1 MSAPFRNPAVEWF
14 ASWFGAEL
22 VIGQVLMCR
31 RDKAYELRH
40 AEDHEKSAG
49 ELRQITPEEAR
60 AIAQFTEGGAF
71 RPLKCAPTL
80 RRGWRIVANSDAE
93 LATALDRLYPGA
105 IADLYATLKPPAPVT
120 DYRAFAN
127 RQTGMYRITTFLD
140 DVEAGAVVRKC
151 CAQEFCLKRRFWDV
165 SGLAP
170 EAPGDK
176 SVIPCLEPCA
186 VLLEFA
192 RKVVRATQRA
202 NLPLADV
209 LSKLDPV
216 GKDEEAGHE

>member
-14 ASWFGAEL
+14 AQWLAGEL
-22 VIGQVLMCR
+22 VIGQVLVCR
-31 RDKAYELRH
+31 RDKSYELRH
-40 AEDHEKSAG
+40 AQDREKSARD
-49 ELRQITPEEAR
+49 LRQVTPEEAR

-71 RPLKCAPTL
+71 RSLKSAPTL
-80 RRGWRIVANSDAE
+80 RGGWRIVANSDAE

-105 IADLYATLKPPAPVT
+105 IADLYATLQRSAPVT
-120 DYRAFAN
+120 DYRAFTN

-140 DVEAGAVVRKC
+140 DVDAATVVRKC
-151 CAQEFCLKRRFWDV
+151 CASQFCLKRRFWDV

-170 EAPGDK
+170 EVVTDK

-192 RKVVRATQRA
+192 RKVVRATQRE
-202 NLPLADV
+202 NLPVSNVLA
-209 LSKLDPV
+209 KLDPV
-216 GKDEEAGHE
+216 PKDEEAGGE

>member
-14 ASWFGAEL
+14 VSWFGGQV
-22 VIGQVLMCR
+22 VIGQVLVCR
-31 RDKAYELRH
+31 RDKGYELRH
-40 AEDHEKSAG
+40 AEDHESATR
-49 ELRQITPEEAR
+49 ELRQATPEEAR

-71 RPLKCAPTL
+71 RPLKSAPTL
-80 RRGWRIVANSDAE
+80 RRGWRILANSDTE
-93 LATALDRLYPGA
+93 LATALDRLYPGV
-105 IADLYATLKPPAPVT
+105 IADLYATLQRPAPVT
-120 DYRAFAN
+120 DYRAFTS

-140 DVEAGAVVRKC
+140 DVDAGAVVRKC
-151 CAQEFCLKRRFWDV
+151 CASQFCLKRRFWDV

-170 EAPGDK
+170 EVVTDK

-192 RKVVRATQRA
+192 RKVVRATQQE
-202 NLPLADV
+202 NLPVSDV

-216 GKDEEAGHE
+216 SKDEEAGRE

>member
-1 MSAPFRNPAVEWF
+1 MSTPFRNPAVEWF
-14 ASWFGAEL
+14 VTWFGGEL
-22 VIGQVLMCR
+22 VIGQVLVCR
-31 RDKAYELRH
+31 RDKGYELRH
-40 AEDHEKSAG
+40 AGDHEKSVQ
-49 ELRQITPEEAR
+49 ELRQVTPEEAR

-71 RPLKCAPTL
+71 RPLKSAPTL

-105 IADLYATLKPPAPVT
+105 IADLYATLQRSATVT
-120 DYRAFAN
+120 DYRAFTN

-140 DVEAGAVVRKC
+140 DVEAGAVGRKC

-165 SGLAP
+165 SDKAP
-170 EAPGDK
+170 KVAGEK

-192 RKVVRATQRA
+192 RKVVRAAQREK
-202 NLPLADV
+202 LPVNDILP
-209 LSKLDPV
+209 KLNPTP
-216 GKDEEAGHE
+216 KDEQAEE